1 MALSSRHTRRLRW
14 LGLVALLTLTGASV
28 AVAQETELG
37 GKLQT
42 GGQITIAADQTV
54 DGDLYASGGRI
65 LVEGTVDG
73 DLIAAAGQVTISG
86 DVSGDLMASAGAV
99 DISGEIGGDAR
110 VAAGQTTV
118 SGSIGEDLFIASGQT
133 TISDAGEVGEDLVFG
148 SGRMTMNGTVGGDVL
163 GATGNYDRQGTVAG
177 TENVTIREVEAPT
190 TTDRIVDA
198 LQRLISLLLVAAL
211 FLWLRP
217 RYVEEPTLMLRQRP
231 WASLGVGFVGVIG
244 FGVVVFLV
252 ILVAVLLAIGLA
264 LVGLNDLVGSDRVRG
279 FGRDRDAVLSL
290 LPLCCVRCSHLGGY
304 GEHGL
309 LARVGRTSMERH
321 DHRSDPRRG
330 SDFDPRRRWLARA
343 HRHLLRSRCGD
354 TRFAPSEN
362 DADDGRTDSC
372 PAVERLDR

>member
-1 MALSSRHTRRLRW
+1 MAQTSRHTRGLRW
-14 LGLVALLTLTGASV
+14 LGLVAVLVVTGASV

-42 GGQITIAADQTV
+42 GGQITISADQTV

-65 LVEGTVDG
+65 LIEGTVDG

-133 TISDAGEVGEDLVFG
+133 SISDTGEVGEDLVFG

-177 TENVTIREVEAPT
+177 TENVTIQEVEAPT

-217 RYVEEPTLMLRQRP
+217 RYVEEPTLMLRQMP
-231 WASLGVGFVGVIG
+231 WASLGVGFVGLIG

-252 ILVAVLLAIGLA
+252 ILVAVLLAIGFA
-264 LVGLNDLVGSDRVRG
+264 LVGLNDLVAAIAFAALAAIVMLCFLFFLSAVFGAPTWVGMASMG
-279 FGRDRDAVLSL
+279 FSLESAARRWTALILGLVLVVAVTSI
-290 LPLCCVRCSHLGGY
+290 PVVGGWLGLIVICF
-304 GEHGL
+304 GL
-309 LARVGRTSMERH
+309 GAAILAFR
-321 DHRSDPRRG
+321 PRRTTTTTVEPTPV
-330 SDFDPRRRWLARA
+330 S
-343 HRHLLRSRCGD
+343 
-354 TRFAPSEN
+354 PS
-362 DADDGRTDSC
+362 S
-372 PAVERLDR
+372 V